1 MALTVNTNVSS
12 LNAQRNLT
20 KSGEGLATS
29 MERLSSG
36 MRINSAKDDAAGL
49 QISNRLT
56 SQINGL
62 AVAQRNANDGISMAQ
77 TAEGAMQE
85 STNILQRMRELA
97 LQSANGSNSA
107 DARAALQKEVSAL
120 QSELTRIAETTSF
133 GGQQLLDGTYGSKA
147 FQVGANAN
155 ETINLSL
162 SSVAA
167 EDIGSSQIN
176 LQSSTTGYG
185 ATSAAG
191 TDLTADVPH
200 DIDDQTY
207 TITGRGGDAVEVAIT
222 AGASAK
228 DAAKAINAVSDTTG
242 VTAQSRTQ
250 AKLELGAFPTSDT
263 TTDPTN
269 PSYGSYSFDLNGKSI
284 AFVSQNDTTLDRDAM
299 VEAINAGT
307 SDHGVSAKIENNEFI
322 LSSDTGEDINI
333 ENFNAKNGVDS
344 GTDTDASTTLEI
356 TTLGYD
362 GAEST
367 PITITSGDGATDDT
381 ARIYGAI
388 QLNSSTSFKAE
399 ASSVLLAE
407 IDNSELAS
415 SVISVDTIDIATQ
428 AGSQDALA
436 IIDNAIAMIDDQ
448 RADLGAAQNRFS
460 HTISN
465 LANIH
470 ENVSASRSRIQDTD
484 FATETAQMTKNQ
496 ILQQAGTSILSQA
509 NQIPQ
514 AAISLLGG

>member
-1 MALTVNTNVSS
+1 MISVNTNVSS
-12 LNAQRNLT
+12 LNAQRNLSQ
-20 KSGEGLATS
+20 SGSNLATS
-29 MERLSSG
+29 MERLASG

-62 AVAQRNANDGISMAQ
+62 GVAQRNANDGISMAQ

-85 STNILQRMRELA
+85 STSILQRMRELA

-107 DARAALQKEVSAL
+107 DARASLQKEVSAL
-120 QSELTRIAETTSF
+120 QSELTRIADTTSF
-133 GGQQLLDGTYGSKA
+133 GGQQLLNGGFGSKA

-162 SSVAA
+162 TSVAA
-167 EDIGSSQIN
+167 EDIGSNQMN
-176 LQSSTTGYG
+176 LQSGSTGFG
-185 ATSAAG
+185 AASAAAN
-191 TDLTADVPH
+191 DLTGDH

-207 TITGRGGDAVEVAIT
+207 TITGRGGNAVEVAIT
-222 AGASAK
+222 AGSSAS

-242 VTAQSRTQ
+242 VSALARTE
-250 AKLELGAFPTSDT
+250 AVVALGGTLPTVDT
-263 TTDPTN
+263 TDADSANHTF
-269 PSYGSYSFDLNGKSI
+269 GSYSMDLNGETVNFTATGNATS
-284 AFVSQNDTTLDRDAM
+284 DRDAM

-307 SDHGVSAKIENNEFI
+307 SDHGVSARVENNEFI
-322 LSSDTGEDINI
+322 ISSDTGADIAI
-333 ENFNAKNGVDS
+333 KDFYGQDDDGSTPA
-344 GTDTDASTTLEI
+344 ATTLTI
-356 TTLGYD
+356 TPQGYD
-362 GAEST
+362 GEDAT
-367 PITITSGDGATDDT
+367 AITLTSGDGSTADS

-399 ASSVLLAE
+399 ASSDLLAE
-407 IDNSELAS
+407 AANTEQAS
-415 SVISVDTIDIATQ
+415 SVISVDSVDVSTQ
-428 AGSQDALA
+428 SGSQDALA

-448 RADLGAAQNRFS
+448 RADLGAIQNRFG

-465 LANIH
+465 LANIQ

-509 NQIPQ
+509 NQLPQ
-514 AAISLLGG
+514 AALSLLG

>member
-107 DARAALQKEVSAL
+107 EDRDALQQEVTAL
-120 QSELTRIAETTSF
+120 QTELTRISDTTTF
-133 GGQQLLDGTYGSKA
+133 GGLQLLDGSFGTKQ
-147 FQVGANAN
+147 FQVGSDANQ
-155 ETINLSL
+155 TISLSL
-162 SSVAA
+162 ESTSAS
-167 EDIGSSQIN
+167 DIGSHEVDGAGGVFGD
-176 LQSSTTGYG
+176 LSTLSLAAALGTGTDG
-185 ATSAAG
+185 AVTFSGYKGSYTHSYAQPESAADVAESINEQNTG
-191 TDLTADVPH
+191 IEAKAYINVVIADLGVSDDGVLAVGDDTFDLSTFAGNTERLSEELAKSGFDVKYDAETNTIDLTAEGVNGV
-200 DIDDQTY
+200 QV
-207 TITGRGGDAVEVAIT
+207 TGATTGTMSLDGTV
-222 AGASAK
+222 AGATNTNVS
-228 DAAKAINAVSDTTG
+228 KAS
-242 VTAQSRTQ
+242 
-250 AKLELGAFPTSDT
+250 EL
-263 TTDPTN
+263 
-269 PSYGSYSFDLNGKSI
+269 
-284 AFVSQNDTTLDRDAM
+284 R
-299 VEAINAGT
+299 
-307 SDHGVSAKIENNEFI
+307 
-322 LSSDTGEDINI
+322 LSSTQQFSVGDD
-333 ENFNAKNGVDS
+333 
-344 GTDTDASTTLEI
+344 GTADATELV
-356 TTLGYD
+356 G
-362 GAEST
+362 
-367 PITITSGDGATDDT
+367 
-381 ARIYGAI
+381 
-388 QLNSSTSFKAE
+388 N
-399 ASSVLLAE
+399 V
-407 IDNSELAS
+407 NSEL
-415 SVISVDTIDIATQ
+415 VTVKDIDIAS
-428 AGSQDALA
+428 SQDGAQSA
-436 IIDNAIAMIDDQ
+436 IDVIDSAIAQIDSI
-448 RADLGAAQNRFS
+448 RAGLGAVQNRFS

-465 LANIH
+465 LANIE